1 MRTAVQDLIYGL
13 RQLRKNPGFTGVA
26 VITLALGIS
35 VNSTMFS
42 LVSAFM
48 LRRPPVHEPDRVVV
62 ISAIDLAQGFHAD
75 ASTVSIPNYLAWRS
89 GTDLF
94 SEMAASDDY
103 RTTSLTVERQTEAL
117 DSAAVTPT
125 YFGLLGVTPE
135 LGRSFQPGDDKI
147 G

>member
-1 MRTAVQDLIYGL
+1 
-13 RQLRKNPGFTGVA
+13 
-26 VITLALGIS
+26 
-35 VNSTMFS
+35 
-42 LVSAFM
+42 
-48 LRRPPVHEPDRVVV
+48 VHEPDRVVV
-62 ISAIDLAQGFHAD
+62 ISAIDPAQGFHAD

-94 SEMAASDDY
+94 SEIAASDDY
-103 RTTSLTVERQTEAL
+103 RASLTVERQTEAL

-135 LGRSFQPGDDKI
+135 MGRSFQPGDDKI